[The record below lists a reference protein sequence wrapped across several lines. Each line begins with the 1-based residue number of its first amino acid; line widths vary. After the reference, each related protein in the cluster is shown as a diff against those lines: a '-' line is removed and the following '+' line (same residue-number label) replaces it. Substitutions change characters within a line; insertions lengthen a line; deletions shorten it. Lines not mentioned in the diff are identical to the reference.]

1 MSNHMP
7 RDRDPRIPVRL
18 LGTHEAPPAGA
29 AILAEGEPPPALP
42 PGQPAARFDL
52 PATGHAIGCAC
63 CAPRNPAALALNR
76 LFLSRVRGEA
86 PFFAKVAAI
95 PRSAKG
101 AAAIRDALSGDPVVQ
116 ARFRAG

>member
-1 MSNHMP
+1 M
-7 RDRDPRIPVRL
+7 
-18 LGTHEAPPAGA
+18 
-29 AILAEGEPPPALP
+29 
-42 PGQPAARFDL
+42 
-52 PATGHAIGCAC
+52 
-63 CAPRNPAALALNR
+63 ALNR

-86 PFFAKVAAI
+86 PFFAEVAAI

>member
-7 RDRDPRIPVRL
+7 RDHDPRIPVCL
-18 LGTHEAPPAGA
+18 LGPGEAPPPGA
-29 AILAEGEPPPALP
+29 AVLAEGEPPAEPA
-42 PGQPAARFDL
+42 GHAAARFDL

-63 CAPRNPAALALNR
+63 CAPRNPAAMALNR

-86 PFFAKVAAI
+86 PFFAEVAAI